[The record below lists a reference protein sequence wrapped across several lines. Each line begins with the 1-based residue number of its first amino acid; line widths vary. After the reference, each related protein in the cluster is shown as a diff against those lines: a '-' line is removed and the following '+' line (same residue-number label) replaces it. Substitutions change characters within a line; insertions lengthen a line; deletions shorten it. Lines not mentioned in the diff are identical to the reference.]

1 MFRGFADKSK
11 REDFRMGKKQY
22 LLTVVLAVVAG
33 FVGGVG
39 SSWFLMGAPV
49 FAQKTPESAKVI
61 QAEKFEVVD
70 KDGKVR
76 AWFGI
81 EDDREPR
88 LMLYAED
95 SKNRS
100 TLAPFGLVIS
110 DQNDA
115 IRAALVCK
123 GDGEPSLSLSDKNP
137 KSRAMLTR

>member
-76 AWFGI
+76 ARLNSSGVGI
-81 EDDREPR
+81 ADQDGKLRVT
-88 LMLYAED
+88 LM
-95 SKNRS
+95 
-100 TLAPFGLVIS
+100 FH
-110 DQNDA
+110 Q
-115 IRAALVCK
+115 
-123 GDGEPSLSLSDKNP
+123 
-137 KSRAMLTR
+137 